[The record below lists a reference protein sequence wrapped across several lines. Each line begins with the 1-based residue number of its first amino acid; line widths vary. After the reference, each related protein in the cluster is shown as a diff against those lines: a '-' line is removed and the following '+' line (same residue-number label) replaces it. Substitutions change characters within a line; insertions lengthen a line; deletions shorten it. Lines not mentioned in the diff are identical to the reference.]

1 MSKRAEQAALKAWPI
16 LVWNHSDINSSH
28 RTAFQRGYEQALK
41 DVLKEVERRHVK
53 YGEEFGKSKEM
64 YHLGLADSMQIFK
77 CEYFK
82 EEL

>member
-1 MSKRAEQAALKAWPI
+1 MKRSEQAARKAYPYETGVKGLI
-16 LVWNHSDINSSH
+16 CEQSRGI
-28 RTAFQRGYEQALK
+28 FIKGYEQALK
-41 DVLKEVERRHVK
+41 DVLKEVERRHIK
-53 YGEEFGKSKEM
+53 YGEKFGKSKEM